1 MSQCEKQGH
10 QIANFKL
17 VCEIYYII
25 FSGVGVSKLE
35 DCSEETWLIF
45 KFYLKLTFLL
55 KLNGYVFLTWLCI
68 SLHSIFEHP
77 KKKKKDH
84 TEE

>member
-35 DCSEETWLIF
+35 DCSEET
-45 KFYLKLTFLL
+45 
-55 KLNGYVFLTWLCI
+55 
-68 SLHSIFEHP
+68 
-77 KKKKKDH
+77 
-84 TEE
+84 

>member
-35 DCSEETWLIF
+35 DCSEETGLIF

-55 KLNGYVFLTWLCI
+55 KLNGYVFLTYVYHYTQFLNI
-68 SLHSIFEHP
+68 Q
-77 KKKKKDH
+77 KKKKDH